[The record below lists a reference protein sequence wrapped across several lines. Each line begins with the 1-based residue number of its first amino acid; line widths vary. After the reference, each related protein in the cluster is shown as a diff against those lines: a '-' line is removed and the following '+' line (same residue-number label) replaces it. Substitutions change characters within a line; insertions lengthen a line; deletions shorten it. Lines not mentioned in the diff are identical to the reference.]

1 MVDAD
6 IPFLSTLGKLET
18 QTFGGGVIWN
28 FSIWSIL
35 TKWQPFF
42 NFFIMANTDIPLLLT
57 LRKPDTQ
64 TLGGGVG
71 NLKFFCLI
79 DINEM
84 AAIFQFF
91 HNGWCWYSV
100 NTGKTTDMNFLL
112 VQFYKFSVGSVVS
125 ITHPRFHFNINVW
138 LCLKHFCMVTFL
150 HSEKQRHK
158 FSVGSVFRTFS
169 WLSFPHHPS

>member
-1 MVDAD
+1 ML
-6 IPFLSTLGKLET
+6 IFHFRQHLENWRPKLL
-18 QTFGGGVIWN
+18 GGGGNLKFFHMIYINKMAAIFQFFHNGQHWY
-28 FSIWSIL
+28 SISV
-35 TKWQPFF
+35 
-42 NFFIMANTDIPLLLT
+42 
-57 LRKPDTQ
+57 DTQ
-64 TLGGGVG
+64 KTRHPNFGGGVG

-100 NTGKTTDMNFLL
+100 NTGKTTDVNFLL

-150 HSEKQRHK
+150 HSENQRHK
-158 FSVGSVFRTFS
+158 FSVDSVFKTFS